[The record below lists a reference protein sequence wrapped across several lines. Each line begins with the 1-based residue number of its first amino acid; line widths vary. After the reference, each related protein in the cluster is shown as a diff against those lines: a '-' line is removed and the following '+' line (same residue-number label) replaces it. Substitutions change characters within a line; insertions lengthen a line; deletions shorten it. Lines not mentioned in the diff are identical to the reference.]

1 MPPDPPRRA
10 CFTHCQFYM
19 HHLLSQETFHPSN
32 PTELNP
38 PPPPTN
44 LEILLKCVSG
54 AAQNKK
60 FGHML
65 IWDAHLFLCNIFMPF
80 PALHFGLAHS
90 GSRPFI

>member
-1 MPPDPPRRA
+1 MPLDSPRRA
-10 CFTHCQFYM
+10 CFTHCQFHM

-32 PTELNP
+32 PTES
-38 PPPPTN
+38 
-44 LEILLKCVSG
+44 LLKCVSG

-80 PALHFGLAHS
+80 PALHFGLVHS